1 MVVYEIGIPYLDRRF
16 QAAELALLEKT
27 CRRMGTPSP
36 RIVEKPDNL
45 YQLMRIKALQ
55 PDLVIT
61 GMANSNPLQHRGIQT
76 KWSTELVF
84 SCIHGFTN
92 TKDLISLIT
101 RPLQRNL
108 VLDYHQ

>member
-1 MVVYEIGIPYLDRRF
+1 MEISLARFLIHMGMTVYEIGIPYLDRRY
-16 QAAELALLEKT
+16 QAAELALLENT
-27 CRRMGTPSP
+27 CKRMNVATP

-61 GMANSNPLQHRGIQT
+61 GMANSNPLQYRGIQT

-84 SCIHGFTN
+84 SQIHGLT
-92 TKDLISLIT
+92 
-101 RPLQRNL
+101 
-108 VLDYHQ
+108 